1 MASIN
6 IHKHRVMTALHLSS
20 PCPVQQIRVPNSGH
34 SPRSQQGVVLI
45 IALILLVIISLLAVT
60 SMRGASSAESIAGN
74 VRTTE
79 LATQA
84 AEIALRHCESSAI
97 ELAKPTGTYD
107 TAGLSVASIWPVVS
121 TPSQSTVTW
130 QYTGMWDTATA
141 SSTVTYALP
150 LSMLNQ
156 SGMTTTFNRPPE
168 CMVELLSG
176 GMPTGLA
183 SVTPSAFVI
192 TVRGFGPEVPAAT
205 GTRIRPVGTEVWL
218 QSTIEIE

>member
-1 MASIN
+1 MTELHPSAQC
-6 IHKHRVMTALHLSS
+6 TAL
-20 PCPVQQIRVPNSGH
+20 QIRAPSSSH
-34 SPRSQQGVVLI
+34 QPQDQRGVVLI

-84 AEIALRHCESSAI
+84 AEVALRHCESSAI
-97 ELAKPTGTYD
+97 QLARAVAVSDPEYYA
-107 TAGLSVASIWPVVS
+107 TAFPVTSISPIDS
-121 TPSQSTVTW
+121 TPWQNTVT
-130 QYTGMWDTATA
+130 WDTATA

-156 SGMTTTFNRPPE
+156 SGMTTTYKRPPE
-168 CMVELLSG
+168 CMVGLLSG
-176 GMPTGLA
+176 GMPTGAA

-205 GTRIRPVGTEVWL
+205 TRIRPVGTEVWL
-218 QSTIEIE
+218 QSTIEIQ